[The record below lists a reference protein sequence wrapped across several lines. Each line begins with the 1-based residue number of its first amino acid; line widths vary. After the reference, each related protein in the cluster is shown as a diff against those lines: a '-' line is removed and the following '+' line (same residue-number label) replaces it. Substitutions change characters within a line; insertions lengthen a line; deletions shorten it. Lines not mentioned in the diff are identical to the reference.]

1 MTQLWL
7 LKGTPEAP
15 GWKNLEKDARS
26 EEIDVVLFDRDA
38 WALLYADEA
47 PTKYEGL
54 APSEPADGLYIDNN
68 GRPCYVV
75 ARKEVRGPME
85 LIAALGPE
93 AEALLKTIGDPDIVI
108 ERLGR
113 SY

>member
-26 EEIDVVLFDRDA
+26 EAIDVVLFDRDA

-47 PTKYEGL
+47 PTQYEGL

-75 ARKEVRGPME
+75 DGKEVRGALE
-85 LIAALGPE
+85 VIAALGAE
-93 AEALLKTIGDPDIVI
+93 AEALLKKLGDPDVVL